1 MNRASMYSAP
11 LPCDRP
17 HSSPV
22 SVPALRHAPP
32 SVPSQPIFPSPEH
45 TQRTRVTS
53 HFVQMTYR

>member
-1 MNRASMYSAP
+1 MNQASMYSAP

-22 SVPALRHAPP
+22 SVPALRHAP
-32 SVPSQPIFPSPEH
+32 QPIFPSPEH